1 MLNMC
6 SGSLVA
12 AARATASRR
21 IVPLPLFW
29 LPSIS
34 NNLHLSSDVVEFGFK
49 LRLQII
55 NKRLKYFRI

>member
-1 MLNMC
+1 
-6 SGSLVA
+6 
-12 AARATASRR
+12 
-21 IVPLPLFW
+21 VPLPLFW

-34 NNLHLSSDVVEFGFK
+34 NNWASPSEFVEFGFK